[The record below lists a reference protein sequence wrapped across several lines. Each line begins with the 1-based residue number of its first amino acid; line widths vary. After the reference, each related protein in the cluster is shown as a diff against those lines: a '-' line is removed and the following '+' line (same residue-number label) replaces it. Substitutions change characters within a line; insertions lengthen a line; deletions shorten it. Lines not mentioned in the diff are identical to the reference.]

1 MAKFRIQRFLKRDI
15 IARVNYTNGNVAV
28 SQRKLFEF
36 YPSGKAGWEVTMNKR
51 TIEFTEERLEDKQY
65 IKQAKLK
72 KIFSPFSVLK
82 KIILSIAVSVFYF
95 APHNIDNKVVLI
107 LLSSIIGLAIQFYF
121 YYFEVPDEKYLKID
135 NRTLKQKVLDSDIF
149 WISVFLVILLLVVLL
164 SAAIA
169 VTPFV
174 LWEELT
180 DYLYP

>member
-82 KIILSIAVSVFYF
+82 KIILSIAVSVF
-95 APHNIDNKVVLI
+95 
-107 LLSSIIGLAIQFYF
+107 G
-121 YYFEVPDEKYLKID
+121 
-135 NRTLKQKVLDSDIF
+135 
-149 WISVFLVILLLVVLL
+149 SVNN
-164 SAAIA
+164 
-169 VTPFV
+169 FV
-174 LWEELT
+174 
-180 DYLYP
+180 

>member
-1 MAKFRIQRFLKRDI
+1 MR
-15 IARVNYTNGNVAV
+15 
-28 SQRKLFEF
+28 S
-36 YPSGKAGWEVTMNKR
+36 
-51 TIEFTEERLEDKQY
+51 
-65 IKQAKLK
+65 
-72 KIFSPFSVLK
+72 
-82 KIILSIAVSVFYF
+82 
-95 APHNIDNKVVLI
+95 PHNIDNKVVLI

-149 WISVFLVILLLVVLL
+149 WISVFLVILLLVDLL